1 MKWLMWTMLVPAALS
16 AQAVDTTTR
25 PAAVDTSRSIAMD
38 TAARPIALDEAV
50 RLAQRNAPAAVQAR
64 GQLRSGR
71 AGIRSS
77 YFAFVPNVSL
87 SAGSTR
93 QAGDRFDPVRD
104 EVVSGETTW
113 QYGDGYNLNLTLFD
127 GGRRIFDIGAARANF
142 RAAEAN
148 EVTQE
153 FTVALDVKRE
163 YYNVLAARES
173 EAAAAA
179 QLEQAE
185 QQLRAASARVMAGV
199 ATRSD
204 SLRSVIQVGNAR
216 LALLTARNNYNAANA
231 ALTRLVAT
239 PFVVTAMPEDTLQRV
254 VLDVD
259 SVRLTDL
266 AENGPAVRQAQAQHS
281 AARAAERAART
292 PYLPTISAN
301 YNWGRSASASSLEIG
316 GDPLIKSNS
325 LRLNVSFPVFDQ
337 FRREEAVVRASVAE
351 DNARAA
357 LRDARLASQQ
367 QLIQFVG
374 SLRTAEE
381 RVGIQTASVAAAE
394 EDLRVQS
401 QRYAVGASTLL
412 DVLTSQTQLNQARSD
427 LIQARYDYRIAKAQ
441 IEALIGRTL

>member
-38 TAARPIALDEAV
+38 TTARPIALDEAV

-113 QYGDGYNLNLTLFD
+113 QYGDGYNLNLMLFD

-259 SVRLTDL
+259 SVRLADL
-266 AENGPAVRQAQAQHS
+266 AGNGPAVRQAQAQHS

-325 LRLNVSFPVFDQ
+325 LRLSVSFPVFDQ
-337 FRREEAVVRASVAE
+337 FQREEAVVRASVAE

-367 QLIQFVG
+367 QLVQFVG

>member
-1 MKWLMWTMLVPAALS
+1 MKWLMWTLLVPAALS
-16 AQAVDTTTR
+16 AQAVDTTTPR
-25 PAAVDTSRSIAMD
+25 AAVDTSRSIAMD
-38 TAARPIALDEAV
+38 TTARPIALDEAV

-77 YFAFVPNVSL
+77 YFAFVPNISL

-104 EVVSGETTW
+104 EVVSGQTTW

-259 SVRLTDL
+259 SVRLADL
-266 AENGPAVRQAQAQHS
+266 AENGPAVRQAQAQHA
-281 AARAAERAART
+281 AARAGERAART

-325 LRLNVSFPVFDQ
+325 LRLSVSFPVFDQ
-337 FRREEAVVRASVAE
+337 FQREEAVVRASVAE

>member
-1 MKWLMWTMLVPAALS
+1 MKFLISLMLVPAALS
-16 AQAVDTTTR
+16 AQAVDTTSRPLQADTTR
-25 PAAVDTSRSIAMD
+25 PIAADT
-38 TAARPIALDEAV
+38 TARPISLDEAV

-64 GQLRSGR
+64 GQMRTGR
-71 AGIRSS
+71 AGVRSA
-77 YFAFVPNVSL
+77 YLAFIPNVNL
-87 SAGSTR
+87 SVGSTR

-113 QYGDGYNLNLTLFD
+113 QYGDGYNLNVTLFD
-127 GGRRIFDIGAARANF
+127 GGRRLFDIGSARATA

-148 EVTQE
+148 ELTQR

-173 EAAAAA
+173 ESAAAA
-179 QLEQAE
+179 QLEQAD

-216 LALLTARNNYNAANA
+216 LALITARNNYKAANA

-239 PFVVTAMPEDTLQRV
+239 PFVVTAQPEDTLQRV
-254 VLDVD
+254 TIDVD
-259 SVRLTDL
+259 SAKLADL
-266 AENGPAVRQAQAQHS
+266 AANGPAVRQAQAQHS
-281 AARAAERAART
+281 AAKAAEKAART
-292 PYLPTISAN
+292 PYLPTLSAN
-301 YNWGRSASASSLEIG
+301 YNWGRSASGTDLRIG

-325 LRLNVSFPVFDQ
+325 LRLTASYPLFDQ
-337 FRREEAVVRASVAE
+337 FQREEAAVRASVAE

-357 LRDARLASQQ
+357 LRDARFAAQQ
-367 QLIQFVG
+367 QLVQFVG
-374 SLRTAEE
+374 ALSTAEE
-381 RVGIQTASVAAAE
+381 RVNIQTASVLAAE

-412 DVLTSQTQLNQARSD
+412 DVLTSQTQLNTARAA

-441 IEALIGRTL
+441 IEALIGRNL

>member
-25 PAAVDTSRSIAMD
+25 RTAVDTSRSIAMD
-38 TAARPIALDEAV
+38 TSARPIALDEAV

-77 YFAFVPNVSL
+77 YFAFVPNISL

-127 GGRRIFDIGAARANF
+127 GGRRIFDIGAARATF

-259 SVRLTDL
+259 SVRLADL
-266 AENGPAVRQAQAQHS
+266 AENGPAVRQAQAQHA

-301 YNWGRSASASSLEIG
+301 YNWGRSASASRLEIG

-374 SLRTAEE
+374 ALRTAEE

>member
-16 AQAVDTTTR
+16 AQAVDTTTPR
-25 PAAVDTSRSIAMD
+25 AAVDTSRSIAMD
-38 TAARPIALDEAV
+38 TTARPIALDEAV

-64 GQLRSGR
+64 GQLRTGR

-77 YFAFVPNVSL
+77 YFAFVPNISL

-104 EVVSGETTW
+104 EVVSGQTTW

-259 SVRLTDL
+259 SVRLADL
-266 AENGPAVRQAQAQHS
+266 AENGPAVRQAQAQHA
-281 AARAAERAART
+281 AARAGERAART

-325 LRLNVSFPVFDQ
+325 LRLSVSFPVFDQ
-337 FRREEAVVRASVAE
+337 FQREEAVVRASVTE

>member
-1 MKWLMWTMLVPAALS
+1 MKWLMWTLLVPAALS
-16 AQAVDTTTR
+16 AQAVDTTTPR
-25 PAAVDTSRSIAMD
+25 AAVDTSRSIAMD
-38 TAARPIALDEAV
+38 TTARPIALDEAV

-64 GQLRSGR
+64 GQLRTGR

-77 YFAFVPNVSL
+77 YFAFVPNISL

-104 EVVSGETTW
+104 EVVSGQTTW

-259 SVRLTDL
+259 SVRLADL
-266 AENGPAVRQAQAQHS
+266 AENGPAVRQAQAQHA
-281 AARAAERAART
+281 AARAGERAART

-325 LRLNVSFPVFDQ
+325 LRLSVSFPVFDQ
-337 FRREEAVVRASVAE
+337 FQREEAVVRASVAE

>member
-1 MKWLMWTMLVPAALS
+1 MKWLMWTMLAPAALS

-38 TAARPIALDEAV
+38 TTARPIALDEAV

-113 QYGDGYNLNLTLFD
+113 QYGDGYNLNLMLFD

-216 LALLTARNNYNAANA
+216 LALLTARNNYKAANA

-259 SVRLTDL
+259 SVRLADL

-325 LRLNVSFPVFDQ
+325 LRLSVSFPVFDQ
-337 FRREEAVVRASVAE
+337 FQREEAVVRASVAE

-367 QLIQFVG
+367 QLVQFVG

>member
-1 MKWLMWTMLVPAALS
+1 MKWLMSMMLVPAALG
-16 AQAVDTTTR
+16 AQAVDTATT
-25 PAAVDTSRSIAMD
+25 PMQADTTRSIAAD
-38 TAARPIALDEAV
+38 TTARPISLDEAV

-64 GQLRSGR
+64 GQLRTGR
-71 AGIRSS
+71 AGVRSS
-77 YFAFVPNVSL
+77 YFAFIPNMSVSV
-87 SAGSTR
+87 GSTR

-104 EVVSGETTW
+104 EVVSSTPTW
-113 QYGDGYNLNLTLFD
+113 QYGDGYNLNMQLFD
-127 GGRRIFDIGAARANF
+127 GGRRLFDIGAARATA

-148 EVTQE
+148 EVTQK

-173 EAAAAA
+173 EAAAVA

-216 LALLTARNNYNAANA
+216 LALLTARNNYKAANA

-239 PFVVTAMPEDTLQRV
+239 PFVVTAQPEDTLQRV
-254 VLDVD
+254 TVDVD
-259 SVRLTDL
+259 SAKL
-266 AENGPAVRQAQAQHS
+266 ADFAANGPAVRQAQAQHS
-281 AARAAERAART
+281 AARAAEKAART
-292 PYLPTISAN
+292 PYLPTITAS
-301 YNWGRSASASSLEIG
+301 YNWGRSASSPDLRLG

-325 LRLNVSFPVFDQ
+325 LRFTMSYPLFDQ
-337 FRREEAVVRASVAE
+337 YQREEAAVRASVAE

-357 LRDARLASQQ
+357 LRDARFAAQQ
-367 QLIQFVG
+367 QLVQFVG
-374 SLRTAEE
+374 TLRTAEE
-381 RVGIQTASVAAAE
+381 RVSIQTASVLAAE

-412 DVLTSQTQLNQARSD
+412 DVLTSQTQLNQARSA

-441 IEALIGRTL
+441 IEALIGRSL

>member
-25 PAAVDTSRSIAMD
+25 RAAVDTSRSIAMD
-38 TAARPIALDEAV
+38 TTARPIALDEAV

-77 YFAFVPNVSL
+77 YFAFVPNISL

-104 EVVSGETTW
+104 EVVSGQTTW

-259 SVRLTDL
+259 SVRLADL
-266 AENGPAVRQAQAQHS
+266 AENGPAVRQAQAQHA
-281 AARAAERAART
+281 AARAGERAART

-325 LRLNVSFPVFDQ
+325 LRLSVSFPVFDQ
-337 FRREEAVVRASVAE
+337 FQREEAVVRASVAE